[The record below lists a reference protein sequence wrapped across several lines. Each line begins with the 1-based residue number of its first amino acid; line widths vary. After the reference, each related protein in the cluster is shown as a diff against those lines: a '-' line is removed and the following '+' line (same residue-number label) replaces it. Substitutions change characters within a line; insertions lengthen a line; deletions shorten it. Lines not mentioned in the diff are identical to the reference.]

1 MKCCN
6 SAFTAQGLRVI
17 IVVVQ
22 VGAMKVLRENER
34 GDESQITTKIG
45 GKTNLNLIYFVL

>member
-17 IVVVQ
+17 IVVIQ
-22 VGAMKVLRENER
+22 VGSEGAEGKQKR
-34 GDESQITTKIG
+34 G
-45 GKTNLNLIYFVL
+45 